1 MPTSTQES
9 GRDRRIM
16 LESLQAFARSE
27 GDAAQVT
34 KWTDSSGLRTNL
46 NSECPMQEFRLKGSS
61 SESEEQAIT
70 FVFSTDDVD
79 RHGDV
84 ISADGWVL
92 DSYRENPILLW
103 AHDYRQSAIGRAVP
117 VGVEMNPLA

>member
-1 MPTSTQES
+1 
-9 GRDRRIM
+9 M
-16 LESLQAFARSE
+16 LESLQAFARGE
-27 GDAAQVT
+27 GDAPQVT
-34 KWTDSSGLRTNL
+34 KWRDSSGLRTNL

-70 FVFSTDDVD
+70 FVLSTDDVD

-92 DSYRENPILLW
+92 DSCRENPVLLW
-103 AHDYRQSAIGRAVP
+103 AHDYRQPTIGRAAP
-117 VGVEMNPLA
+117 VGVEMTPLA

>member
-1 MPTSTQES
+1 
-9 GRDRRIM
+9 
-16 LESLQAFARSE
+16 
-27 GDAAQVT
+27 
-34 KWTDSSGLRTNL
+34 
-46 NSECPMQEFRLKGSS
+46 MQEFQLKGSS

-70 FVFSTDDVD
+70 FVLSTDDVD

-92 DSYRENPILLW
+92 DSYRENPVLLW

-117 VGVEMNPLA
+117 AGVEMNPLA

>member
-9 GRDRRIM
+9 GRERRIL
-16 LESLQAFARSE
+16 LESLQAFARGE
-27 GDAAQVT
+27 GDAPQVT

-46 NSECPMQEFRLKGSS
+46 NSECPMQEFQRKGSS

-70 FVFSTDDVD
+70 FVLSTDDVD

-92 DSYRENPILLW
+92 YSYRENPVLLW

>member
-16 LESLQAFARSE
+16 LESLQAFARGE
-27 GDAAQVT
+27 GDAPQVT

-46 NSECPMQEFRLKGSS
+46 NSECPMQEFQLKGSS

-84 ISADGWVL
+84 IGGWVL
-92 DSYRENPILLW
+92 DSYRENPVLLW
-103 AHDYRQSAIGRAVP
+103 AHDYRQPTIGRAAP